1 MRLASWAIVASL
13 LINVG
18 FGLVVTGAVR
28 AARPVVASAL
38 AQCTH
43 HSPGAV
49 RRPVSGHYLAAVR
62 MGWAIG

>member
-13 LINVG
+13 VINVC
-18 FGLVVTGAVR
+18 FGLVVTGAVH
-28 AARPVVASAL
+28 AARPVVVSAL
-38 AQCTH
+38 AHCTH
-43 HSPGAV
+43 HSPGAA

>member
-13 LINVG
+13 LINVC

-28 AARPVVASAL
+28 AARPAVASAL
-38 AQCTH
+38 AQCAH
-43 HSPGAV
+43 HAPGAS
-49 RRPVSGHYLAAVR
+49 RRPVAAHYLAAVR